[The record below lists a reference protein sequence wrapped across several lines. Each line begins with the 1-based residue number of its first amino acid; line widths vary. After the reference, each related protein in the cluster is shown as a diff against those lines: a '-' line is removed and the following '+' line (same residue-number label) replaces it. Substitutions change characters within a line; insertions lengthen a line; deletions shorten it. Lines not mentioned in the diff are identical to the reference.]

1 MSGRSPSPPAP
12 PSSPPSVTESESE
25 SESESDGIPHEP
37 AYSPQELADI
47 FLSFYNFLKTV
58 HFQDV
63 NLKLPPPG
71 GWPDLV
77 LPSTSQK
84 SDRVYEVMRRLP
96 YFDDA
101 PEALLHYN
109 SRLYDYTRMPLARVD
124 EAFGFMDESLRDSNS
139 SVRREME
146 IDVFD
151 TFPFSDGFERG
162 GKVMYLNVWD
172 GEITQESLLMDLGEP
187 DDARSYFDGLRE
199 DFERLRLIPCYNRSM
214 IEAKR
219 VPEHSGTITEE
230 QIAAQSEEWG
240 TDLDVQYIRQLYRGF
255 GWPHAFRKDEAIGA
269 VDQLMEK
276 IKDKRALCAAASCGD
291 GFVNDEPA
299 CCPGPLRTG
308 DPHSRQSQSR
318 SRAALLQNS
327 PAAVNAPVG
336 VSPRPGRTAQAPSSP
351 LIAATTAAATEGTAR
366 EHPSSIFEQRP
377 VSIIESA
384 NDLARERVEE
394 YNAKLMVF
402 QAFCAKFEEAAQQ
415 FTTGPQRR
423 FAQQLPIASLTPG
436 SGSSPSNGS
445 TSKPTCSSVT
455 AASPPVTGDRRTH
468 PPQQHRQQQQQHLIV
483 RGNRRPPP
491 HPDRISVSSS
501 V

>member
-276 IKDKRALCAAASCGD
+276 IKDKRGKWE
-291 GFVNDEPA
+291 F
-299 CCPGPLRTG
+299 
-308 DPHSRQSQSR
+308 
-318 SRAALLQNS
+318 
-327 PAAVNAPVG
+327 
-336 VSPRPGRTAQAPSSP
+336 
-351 LIAATTAAATEGTAR
+351 
-366 EHPSSIFEQRP
+366 
-377 VSIIESA
+377 
-384 NDLARERVEE
+384 
-394 YNAKLMVF
+394 MW
-402 QAFCAKFEEAAQQ
+402 
-415 FTTGPQRR
+415 
-423 FAQQLPIASLTPG
+423 
-436 SGSSPSNGS
+436 SNRNG
-445 TSKPTCSSVT
+445 
-455 AASPPVTGDRRTH
+455 
-468 PPQQHRQQQQQHLIV
+468 L
-483 RGNRRPPP
+483 N
-491 HPDRISVSSS
+491 
-501 V
+501 